1 MTCSS
6 NDSLFL
12 EYSLAVFAETPATY
26 ILEYYNAFSSA
37 LVRLGTEEYFLK
49 NSLIGNKLCFKN
61 KQTLE
66 ILPEISDW

>member
-12 EYSLAVFAETPATY
+12 EYSSAVFAETPATY
-26 ILEYYNAFSSA
+26 ILQ
-37 LVRLGTEEYFLK
+37 YFLK

-66 ILPEISDW
+66 LLPEISDW